1 MMILITGAGGRV
13 GRGLEAGLQARFPDR
28 VVAATREEIDLT
40 DPARVA
46 LELERLSPPPTV
58 AINCSAM
65 TDPLGA
71 ESSPQACLDVNRD
84 GVLSLARACREIGC
98 RFIHLSTVDV
108 FSGRSSAPYREE
120 QTPDPLS
127 AYAKTRY
134 LGEIAARENPDQLIL
149 RMSMLCGDGQEG
161 DPLVR
166 LVDAAGRGE
175 PLDWEDRRVTPMW
188 MPDLVAALATIL
200 RSNWRGILH
209 LGNGGS
215 CILSD
220 FVSEAMRVLEAG
232 RAPELRGGT
241 GPASFWE
248 GSGPNGALDCS
259 KFAQLSGRR
268 LRDWRDALS
277 ASFENAGTS

>member
-40 DPARVA
+40 DPDRVA

-71 ESSPQACLDVNRD
+71 ESSPQSSLEVNRD
-84 GVLSLARACREIGC
+84 GVLTLARACREIGC

-108 FSGRSSAPYREE
+108 FSGRVPAPYREE
-120 QTPDPLS
+120 QTPDPVT

-149 RMSMLCGDGQEG
+149 RMSILCGDGQEE
-161 DPLVR
+161 DPLVQV
-166 LVDAAGRGE
+166 VDALERGE
-175 PLDWEDRRVTPMW
+175 PLAWEERRITPIW

-200 RSNWRGILH
+200 RSSWRGILH

-215 CILSD
+215 CLLSD

-232 RAPELRGGT
+232 RVPELRGGT

-248 GSGPNGALDCS
+248 GSGPNATLDCT
-259 KFAQLSGRR
+259 KFAQLSGKH
-268 LRDWRDALS
+268 LRDWRYALS
-277 ASFENAGTS
+277 ASLEKAGSS